1 MPALGKRGT
10 IMEVPDEHNDDSFEI
25 IKREQKNKKKFMEFQ
40 KKLGDLQEQEEESLL
55 STKQK
60 LARSVASIKQVA
72 NNLTLLKRVINRS
85 QLAKSGTKVDDRY
98 LQQSF
103 KGDDSSFDMEDLD
116 ESANLEMVDK
126 DELISEMGS
135 LLKHTIATLEAVTQ
149 EQEES
154 SKTGVQ
160 VRQTIK
166 KLQKTITGSIR
177 DSQARI
183 VRRQTLKKN

>member
-1 MPALGKRGT
+1 
-10 IMEVPDEHNDDSFEI
+10 MEVPDEHNDDSFEI